1 MSCATLARKTRAT
14 APRFR
19 RDKCFVLNMTG
30 RGGFVGSKLSSQ
42 CKTKGGS
49 HVSRCCEANFIAE
62 NNCKKCWDDTSR
74 PAPQMGYGNYI
85 NRKAKGAYRPG
96 GGLCCSAV
104 NKTNKT
110 NKTNKIVW
118 KQPPNISASEIIQQ
132 KKDKQLACNKTRNTC
147 LTGCKCPKKEKKSC
161 PTKKNFGKH
170 STDLVRYP
178 RINHTIC
185 ETTKTLPYSQSGDQI
200 AIKRTTYSCP
210 KLNTSSFVKPM
221 SLILCGKCEKYGKN
235 GKNGK
240 Y

>member
-30 RGGFVGSKLSSQ
+30 RGGLIGSKPSSQ
-42 CKTKGGS
+42 CKTKDGS
-49 HVSRCCEANFIAE
+49 NVSRCCEANHLA
-62 NNCKKCWDDTSR
+62 NDCKKKCWDGRSR
-74 PAPQMGYGNYI
+74 PAPQLGYGNYI

-96 GGLCCSAV
+96 GGFCCTST
-104 NKTNKT
+104 NKINKT

-118 KQPPNISASEIIQQ
+118 KQLPNISASEIIQQ
-132 KKDKQLACNKTRNTC
+132 KKDKQLACNKTMNSG

-161 PTKKNFGKH
+161 STKKNFGKH

-178 RINHTIC
+178 RINHNFC
-185 ETTKTLPYSQSGDQI
+185 ETTKTLPYRQASDQI
-200 AIKRTTYSCP
+200 AVKRTIYSCP

-221 SLILCGKCEKYGKN
+221 LLILCGKC
-235 GKNGK
+235 GK